1 LIACKYLKLRGDD
14 MNLANLKI
22 IQSNNNY
29 NQMAWIED
37 IVRGLTDLY
46 KLRSPYLLCKHLGI
60 SIIRLEPSSPILNG
74 TSSRYF
80 RNYEGDEAI
89 FIKNDLYGYDE
100 ERILRHQLGH
110 AILHTNIHDSLYPHS
125 CEVDNESNYFSTLL
139 KEIKI
144 DIRR

>member
-1 LIACKYLKLRGDD
+1 

-22 IQSNNNY
+22 IQSDNNY

-46 KLRSPYLLCKHLGI
+46 KSRSPYHLCRHLGI
-60 SIIRLEPSSPILNG
+60 SIIRLEPSSPILYG

-80 RNYEGDEAI
+80 RNSEGD
-89 FIKNDLYGYDE
+89 DLYGYDE
-100 ERILRHQLGH
+100 ERILRHQLSH
-110 AILHTNIHDSLYPHS
+110 AILHVNIHDSLYPHS
-125 CEVDNESNYFSTLL
+125 CEVDNETNYFSILL